1 MASTSPPFSLSKAN
15 STFSLDLF
23 KKLSDDDKTAN
34 IFYSPLSISSALAM
48 VMLGARANTA
58 AQMSEVLGFS
68 EGDQPKE
75 EGDQPK
81 EEGDQPMEEQ
91 QSQLRT
97 QMHYPFERQ
106 MQTRLQMKMQLQIK
120 SKLPAYLRQCLKPEN
135 GDDEVHAKF
144 GELLSE
150 LNKEDAPYAL
160 SVANRLYGEKSY
172 RFNKEYIADTKKHY
186 NAELKSVDFKK
197 KAEEA
202 RVHIND
208 WVEKNT
214 QGKIKDLLAEGA
226 VDDMTRLALIN
237 AVYFKGTW
245 DQQFKEQD
253 TVEYQFR
260 VNKNDTKLVKM
271 MQKKSKFA
279 HRSIPEI
286 NIKVLEMPYKGEDL
300 SMIIFLPHD
309 IEDDS
314 TGLENLETELT
325 HQKFVDWS
333 RPDMMDQG
341 TVEVKLPRFKLEET
355 YELNNVLKK
364 MGMLDAF
371 DVAMS
376 DFSGMS
382 PANDLFL
389 SKVVHKAFVDVN
401 EEGTEA
407 AAATG
412 IVMGIRSIDIPF
424 TFIADHPFLFFIKHI
439 PTKTTLFAG
448 RYCSPE

>member
-1 MASTSPPFSLSKAN
+1 MDAN

-58 AQMSEVLGFS
+58 AQMSE
-68 EGDQPKE
+68 
-75 EGDQPK
+75 
-81 EEGDQPMEEQ
+81 
-91 QSQLRT
+91 
-97 QMHYPFERQ
+97 
-106 MQTRLQMKMQLQIK
+106 LQFLDLMSFTTNYNTDLMIHL
-120 SKLPAYLRQCLKPEN
+120 SL
-135 GDDEVHAKF
+135 F

-186 NAELKSVDFKK
+186 SAELKSVDFKK

-226 VDDMTRLALIN
+226 VDDSTRLALIN

-260 VNKNDTKLVKM
+260 VNKVTEEQLSFALSVFLS
-271 MQKKSKFA
+271 QKKLLEQKMFYKMKNKQILKSHASFQSVA
-279 HRSIPEI
+279 ASGELGPNE
-286 NIKVLEMPYKGEDL
+286 NTGAQTSLEM
-300 SMIIFLPHD
+300 
-309 IEDDS
+309 
-314 TGLENLETELT
+314 ELT

-371 DVAMS
+371 DVSMS

-382 PANDLFL
+382 LANDLFL
-389 SKVVHKAFVDVN
+389 SKVVHKAFVDPLVPSY
-401 EEGTEA
+401 
-407 AAATG
+407 
-412 IVMGIRSIDIPF
+412 GIRSVDIPF

>member
-1 MASTSPPFSLSKAN
+1 MASTSPPLSLAKAN

-34 IFYSPLSISSALAM
+34 IFYSPLSISAALAM
-48 VMLGARANTA
+48 VMLGTKGNTA
-58 AQMSEVLGFS
+58 VQMSEPDVTLINAATVL
-68 EGDQPKE
+68 EGVTESDLSVI
-75 EGDQPK
+75 
-81 EEGDQPMEEQ
+81 
-91 QSQLRT
+91 QSLQVYDANTQLSSGS
-97 QMHYPFERQ
+97 
-106 MQTRLQMKMQLQIK
+106 L
-120 SKLPAYLRQCLKPEN
+120 QCLNPQN
-135 GDDEVHAKF
+135 GDDDDDVHAKF
-144 GELLSE
+144 GELLSK

-172 RFNKEYIADTKKHY
+172 RFNKDYLAGTKKHY
-186 NAELKSVDFKK
+186 SAELESVDFKK

-202 RVHIND
+202 RVNIND

-214 QGKIKDLLAEGA
+214 QGKIKDLLAEG
-226 VDDMTRLALIN
+226 VVNDSTRLALIN
-237 AVYFKGTW
+237 AVYFKGKW
-245 DQQFKEQD
+245 DHQFKEED

-260 VNKNDTKLVKM
+260 VNKNDTKPVKM
-271 MQKKSKFA
+271 MQQKSKFA

-300 SMIIFLPHD
+300 SMIIFLPND

-314 TGLENLETELT
+314 TGLEKLETELT

-333 RPDMMDQG
+333 RPDMMNQG
-341 TVEVKLPRFKLEET
+341 KVEVKLPRFKLEET
-355 YELNNVLKK
+355 YDLNDFLKK

-371 DVAMS
+371 DVSMS

-382 PANDLFL
+382 GANDLFL

-412 IVMGIRSIDIPF
+412 AVVGIRTAEIPF
-424 TFIADHPFLFFIKHI
+424 NFIADHPFLFFIKHI

-448 RYCSPE
+448 RYCNPE

>member
-1 MASTSPPFSLSKAN
+1 MASTSPPFSLAKAN

-58 AQMSEVLGFS
+58 AQMSESCHVHTDTYIFL
-68 EGDQPKE
+68 
-75 EGDQPK
+75 
-81 EEGDQPMEEQ
+81 
-91 QSQLRT
+91 
-97 QMHYPFERQ
+97 
-106 MQTRLQMKMQLQIK
+106 
-120 SKLPAYLRQCLKPEN
+120 
-135 GDDEVHAKF
+135 HAKF

-186 NAELKSVDFKK
+186 SAELKSVDFKK

-226 VDDMTRLALIN
+226 VDDSTRLALIN

-260 VNKNDTKLVKM
+260 KKLLEQKMFYKMKNKQIL
-271 MQKKSKFA
+271 KSHASFQSVA
-279 HRSIPEI
+279 AS
-286 NIKVLEMPYKGEDL
+286 GEL
-300 SMIIFLPHD
+300 GPN
-309 IEDDS
+309 EN
-314 TGLENLETELT
+314 TGLEMELT

-371 DVAMS
+371 DVSMS

-382 PANDLFL
+382 LANDLFL
-389 SKVVHKAFVDVN
+389 SKVVHKAFVDPLVPSY
-401 EEGTEA
+401 
-407 AAATG
+407 
-412 IVMGIRSIDIPF
+412 GIRSVDIPF

>member
-1 MASTSPPFSLSKAN
+1 MASTSPPFSLAKAN

-58 AQMSEVLGFS
+58 AQMSE
-68 EGDQPKE
+68 
-75 EGDQPK
+75 
-81 EEGDQPMEEQ
+81 
-91 QSQLRT
+91 
-97 QMHYPFERQ
+97 
-106 MQTRLQMKMQLQIK
+106 
-120 SKLPAYLRQCLKPEN
+120 CLKPQN

-172 RFNKEYIADTKKHY
+172 RFNKVYTKKHY
-186 NAELKSVDFKK
+186 SAELKSVDFKK

-226 VDDMTRLALIN
+226 VDDSTRLALIN

-260 VNKNDTKLVKM
+260 VNKVTEEQL
-271 MQKKSKFA
+271 SFA
-279 HRSIPEI
+279 LYFRSWHLCSWMYIFCFI
-286 NIKVLEMPYKGEDL
+286 VFIIVYLF
-300 SMIIFLPHD
+300 IFLV
-309 IEDDS
+309 IR
-314 TGLENLETELT
+314 
-325 HQKFVDWS
+325 KCK
-333 RPDMMDQG
+333 
-341 TVEVKLPRFKLEET
+341 EVSLSVGYMTRRTSFI
-355 YELNNVLKK
+355 NVL
-364 MGMLDAF
+364 
-371 DVAMS
+371 
-376 DFSGMS
+376 
-382 PANDLFL
+382 
-389 SKVVHKAFVDVN
+389 
-401 EEGTEA
+401 
-407 AAATG
+407 
-412 IVMGIRSIDIPF
+412 I
-424 TFIADHPFLFFIKHI
+424 
-439 PTKTTLFAG
+439 
-448 RYCSPE
+448 

>member
-1 MASTSPPFSLSKAN
+1 MASTSPPFSLAKAN

-58 AQMSEVLGFS
+58 AQMSEVNSAKGPLN
-68 EGDQPKE
+68 K
-75 EGDQPK
+75 
-81 EEGDQPMEEQ
+81 
-91 QSQLRT
+91 
-97 QMHYPFERQ
+97 
-106 MQTRLQMKMQLQIK
+106 
-120 SKLPAYLRQCLKPEN
+120 YLTHSCAHASLSSGSLQCLKPQN

-172 RFNKEYIADTKKHY
+172 RFNKVYTKKHY
-186 NAELKSVDFKK
+186 SAELKSVDFKK

-226 VDDMTRLALIN
+226 VDDSTRLALIN

-253 TVEYQFR
+253 TVDFVLSLCRLTERHQP
-260 VNKNDTKLVKM
+260 VKM
-271 MQKKSKFA
+271 MQQKSKFA

-286 NIKVLEMPYKGEDL
+286 NIKVCLGFFPPCNLEM
-300 SMIIFLPHD
+300 
-309 IEDDS
+309 
-314 TGLENLETELT
+314 ELT

-371 DVAMS
+371 DVSMS

-382 PANDLFL
+382 LANDLFL
-389 SKVVHKAFVDVN
+389 SKVVHKAFVDPLVPSY
-401 EEGTEA
+401 
-407 AAATG
+407 
-412 IVMGIRSIDIPF
+412 GIRSVDIPF